1 MARQDGF
8 LGRAARVT
16 RGCPASRAARDKEE
30 TRMIRKQEI
39 DTLSKKMGGR
49 FKMTVLIQKRI
60 QELVRGASPLVAL
73 DKERKQ
79 TIIDIAIEEVVQGKV
94 CFEPTA
100 EDEESKTKK
109 KKD

>member
-1 MARQDGF
+1 
-8 LGRAARVT
+8 
-16 RGCPASRAARDKEE
+16 
-30 TRMIRKQEI
+30 MIRKQEI
-39 DTLSKKMGGR
+39 DALSKRMGGR

-60 QELVRGASPLVAL
+60 QELVRGANPLIAL

-79 TIIDIAIEEVVQGKV
+79 SIIDIAVEEVVQGKV
-94 CFEPTA
+94 YFEPTD

>member
-1 MARQDGF
+1 
-8 LGRAARVT
+8 
-16 RGCPASRAARDKEE
+16 
-30 TRMIRKQEI
+30 MIRKQEI
-39 DTLSKKMGGR
+39 DALSKRMGGR

-60 QELVRGASPLVAL
+60 QELVRGANPLIVL

-79 TIIDIAIEEVVQGKV
+79 SIIDIAVEEVVQGKV
-94 CFEPTA
+94 YFEPSA